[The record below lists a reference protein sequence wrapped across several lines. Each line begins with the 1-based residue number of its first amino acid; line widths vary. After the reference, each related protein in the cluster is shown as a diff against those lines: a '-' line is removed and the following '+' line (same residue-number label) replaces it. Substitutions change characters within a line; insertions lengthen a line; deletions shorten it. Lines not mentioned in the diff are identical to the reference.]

1 MIEEDVPM
9 NVSYLT
15 TPGGEQL
22 AVITRDEFEVLKAAA
37 ERAEALEHAQALS
50 AYRDGKVPGLSPED
64 ALAFAEAPSPLAFWR
79 KRAGLTQGSLAEQA
93 GVTQNY
99 LSEVEAGKRA
109 GPVNLWLKLSAAL
122 GVPVEVLVDDE

>member
-1 MIEEDVPM
+1 M

-22 AVITRDEFEVLKAAA
+22 AVIPREQFEMLRSAA
-37 ERAEALEHAQALS
+37 ERAEALEHAQAIS
-50 AYRDGKVPGLSPED
+50 AYRDGKVQGLGPEE
-64 ALAFAEAPSPLAFWR
+64 ALAFAESSSPLAFWR
-79 KRAGLTQGSLAEQA
+79 KRAGLTQGSLADKI

-109 GPVNLWLKLSAAL
+109 GPVNLWLKLSSAL
-122 GVPVEVLVDDE
+122 GLPVEVLVDDE